1 MKKRIGSFLLALMM
15 VLAFVAPIAATMIA
29 TEETYAVTTDAQM
42 LAQAKK
48 AKTHTKYVIVTSY
61 SAHKTKVYDTAT
73 YKVVKTFTSC
83 GAKSDNRP
91 MGQYYLTGKKVY
103 DRNGSKVDGK
113 VVFHEYYVCRIS
125 KSGDGDSASGLAI
138 HSILYKKGSSTELYN
153 NTAKKIQN
161 ASAPFKNHW
170 SGGCTRLSKSD
181 AKWIYERLGK
191 GTGYYIMK

>member
-15 VLAFVAPIAATMIA
+15 ILAFVAPIAATMIA
-29 TEETYAVTTDAQM
+29 TEETYAATTDAQM

-48 AKTHTKYVIVTSY
+48 AKTHTKYVIVSSY

-83 GAKSDNRP
+83 GAKDGHT
-91 MGQYYLTGKKVY
+91 GQYYLTGKKVY
-103 DRNGSKVDGK
+103 DRDGEKKVNGKS
-113 VVFHEYYVCRIS
+113 VFHEYYVVRYS
-125 KSGDGDSASGLAI
+125 KSGDGNSAKGLAI
-138 HSILYKKGSSTELYN
+138 HSILYKKGSSTELYHNKASEIQDADHPYKN
-153 NTAKKIQN
+153 NW
-161 ASAPFKNHW
+161 SA
-170 SGGCTRLSKSD
+170 GCTRLSKSN